1 MSAAASSGSMGGA
14 PTSCGA
20 VAVAAIMLLGIVNL
34 FGIEA
39 PAALAAEALVR

>member
-1 MSAAASSGSMGGA
+1 
-14 PTSCGA
+14 
-20 VAVAAIMLLGIVNL
+20 MLLGIVNL